1 MKKILITGM
10 SGLIGG
16 AIRTQLEG
24 NYELRALNRSN
35 VEGVDCH
42 RADISDLEAIC
53 PAFEGIDTVV
63 HMAAAIKSDFEGF
76 VAHNIVG
83 TYNVLEA
90 AHRAGVKR
98 AITASSGS
106 VTAGWE
112 NDQPYAALANGE
124 YDKAPETWDKFDHT
138 TPIRARGLYG
148 CTKVWGEAV
157 ARHYADNTDMS
168 VICLR
173 IGAVNAEDKPKG
185 IRGYSVWCSQ
195 ATIAK
200 MVETCIE
207 ADNSLK
213 FDIFYVISNNK
224 WGYRDTDHAR
234 EVLGFE
240 PEGIAEDHR

>member
-16 AIRTQLEG
+16 AVRNQLEG
-24 NYELRALNRSN
+24 TYELRALNRRN
-35 VEGVDCH
+35 IEGVDCH
-42 RADISDLEAIC
+42 CADISDLNAIR

-90 AHRAGVKR
+90 AHQAGVKR
-98 AITASSGS
+98 VISASSGS

-112 NDQPYAALANGE
+112 NDMPYSALANGQ
-124 YDKAPETWDKFDHT
+124 YDNAPDTWEKFDHT
-138 TPIRARGLYG
+138 TPTRPRGIYG

-157 ARHYADNTDMS
+157 ARHYADSTDMS

-173 IGAVNAEDKPKG
+173 IGAVNAEDRPRG
-185 IRGYSVWCSQ
+185 TRGYSVWCSQ

-200 MVETCIE
+200 MVEACINAP
-207 ADNSLK
+207 ADLK
-213 FDIFYVISNNK
+213 YDVFYVVSNNK
-224 WGYRDTDHAR
+224 WSYRDLDHAR

-240 PEGIAEDHR
+240 PEGNAEDYR